1 MVGLNNPM
9 GVNAGEPQNIA
20 RMVSDLK
27 LKHVVLTSVTRDDLK
42 DEGAGQFAATINC
55 IKSLM
60 VSSVTIEVLTP
71 DFHAREDCLKT
82 VCKAGPNIFNHNI
95 ETVRRLTPIIRSNAD
110 YDRSMDVLRWVSKN
124 GLGIVVKSGLMTGLG
139 ETREEIMET
148 LKDLKNAGC
157 QIVTIGQY
165 LQPRKENIGVQRYL
179 SDEEFK
185 ELKEKGEDLG
195 IKKVFSGP
203 FVRSSYMA
211 ETQILNSKH

>member
-1 MVGLNNPM
+1 
-9 GVNAGEPQNIA
+9 
-20 RMVSDLK
+20 
-27 LKHVVLTSVTRDDLK
+27 
-42 DEGAGQFAATINC
+42 
-55 IKSLM
+55 
-60 VSSVTIEVLTP
+60 
-71 DFHAREDCLKT
+71 
-82 VCKAGPNIFNHNI
+82 
-95 ETVRRLTPIIRSNAD
+95 
-110 YDRSMDVLRWVSKN
+110 MDVLRWVSKN